1 MDLHGELKELERA
14 GICTTPVPEYDD
26 FYQLILDVY
35 EERGPFDATET
46 TNEILDDLRGPVY
59 RHYKL
64 KPSTKILPPRKVY
77 DEEDDL
83 VYDVESD
90 LAIHLR
96 ALKRQGKAP
105 GVKWTDNPDVFRMQM
120 VIPCLRALKKTSHFK
135 YLPQATELL
144 DRLYDDV
151 LARASRD

>member
-1 MDLHGELKELERA
+1 MGEKSS
-14 GICTTPVPEYDD
+14 
-26 FYQLILDVY
+26 
-35 EERGPFDATET
+35 
-46 TNEILDDLRGPVY
+46 
-59 RHYKL
+59 YKL
-64 KPSTKILPPRKVY
+64 KPSTKILRPRKVY
-77 DEEDDL
+77 DEKDDL

-105 GVKWTDNPDVFRMQM
+105 GVKWTEDSEYNIFRTQM

-135 YLPQATELL
+135 YLPQATELF

-151 LARASRD
+151 VARASGD